1 MRDRPITT
9 FKISLEKNREN
20 AITLFTT
27 FIISL
32 EKINGSAFAK
42 RSPCEIAPVP
52 YPFP

>member
-1 MRDRPITT
+1 LRRTGG
-9 FKISLEKNREN
+9 S